1 MTGKHCGAIAVCLT
15 AIVVLSVTGCRSE
28 PGEAPPAEVSDIDLL
43 QGTWIGTA
51 VGEQQGQW
59 TMIISGTTIDF
70 KGPGPEAYTGTLKL
84 NPDVDPKQADFVIDK
99 CAVDQYVGTTAL
111 TIYKIEGDKFT
122 MAGNEPGSTIRPTQF
137 ESGNGTRLFVLTK
150 Q

>member
-1 MTGKHCGAIAVCLT
+1 MTRKYCSAIAVCLT
-15 AIVVLSVTGCRSE
+15 AIVILSVTGCRNKPDE
-28 PGEAPPAEVSDIDLL
+28 PTPEAGDIDLL
-43 QGTWIGTA
+43 QGTWTGTE

-59 TMIISGTTIDF
+59 TMIISGTTIDC
-70 KGPGPEAYTGTLKL
+70 KGPEPEAYTGILKL

-99 CAVDQYVGTTAL
+99 CAIDRYVGTTSL

-122 MAGNEPGSTIRPTQF
+122 MAGNEPGSTIRPTKF
-137 ESGNGTRLFVLTK
+137 ESGNGTRIFVLTK